1 MAGLLAARARSLLV
15 NELQGEGGGVAENGP
30 GQDFHDA
37 ADPRLTSLDDRL
49 RQARRDEAVRTGAV
63 RDGGDAGYALGNR
76 VLAALIGSLV
86 GSALIG
92 WCIDRWFNLSPW
104 GLIVALFLGIA
115 VAFRQIIRIAGTR
128 SG

>member
-1 MAGLLAARARSLLV
+1 LAGLLAARAHSLLV

-92 WCIDRWFNLSPW
+92 WLLDRWFGTTPW
-104 GLIVALFLGIA
+104 VLIVTTK
-115 VAFRQIIRIAGTR
+115 RPDD
-128 SG
+128 SGA